1 MHFYIILSQIMYLFA
16 DEVLLLRRR
25 LLPSQFEKASD
36 KSVRKL
42 LSLLVLHSSGLYILS
57 TDCLFFIFNTSEK
70 CVYIYTFRAFTTL
83 SVSNI
88 IFSLITNV
96 SQTWLCQ
103 ENSTVLFDSSIWF
116 FIVKKRVNFAIVES

>member
-42 LSLLVLHSSGLYILS
+42 LSLLVQHSSGLYILS
-57 TDCLFFIFNTSEK
+57 TDSLFFIFNTSEK
-70 CVYIYTFRAFTTL
+70 CV
-83 SVSNI
+83 
-88 IFSLITNV
+88 
-96 SQTWLCQ
+96 
-103 ENSTVLFDSSIWF
+103 
-116 FIVKKRVNFAIVES
+116 